1 MFNPNLIIYIFIFI
15 IVVFILIS
23 AVKRKNRQRTAP
35 QLKNHNVQIIQSKK
49 YVEKVL
55 NTSGF
60 KIDNSYNPEPYLN
73 KISKDKIAILETAI
87 KEHSK
92 VNFKYLVS
100 DKEKEL
106 DFEITPLRIIE
117 DQYVS
122 GKVGIKDDR
131 LFKIEIMKDIKKI

>member
-1 MFNPNLIIYIFIFI
+1 MFNSNFILFVIIFL

-23 AVKRKNRQRTAP
+23 ALKRKKLQRSTP
-35 QLKNHNVQIIQSKK
+35 QIKNKNVQIIHSKK
-49 YVEKVL
+49 YVGRVL
-55 NTSGF
+55 KTSGF

-73 KISKDKIAILETAI
+73 KILKDKITILETAI

-106 DFEITPLRIIE
+106 VFEITPLRIIE